1 MYDQGGRDVPAARGE
16 RHQQVF
22 KQLPLLSN
30 PTAHP
35 PSDADLVEHL
45 VRVRVRVRLR
55 LRLRLRVRL
64 RLGLGLKFGLGFGF
78 GVGVG
83 FGFVTWIAWSTTKSS
98 TLTETMKALQ
108 PLDW

>member
-55 LRLRLRVRL
+55 LRLRLRVRI